1 MAAEQSEAQAQ
12 GSGRGSR
19 RRHST
24 QYKREVVGEL
34 LKPGVC
40 VREVAQR
47 HGLHESLVSA
57 WRRRFSQVGLQEA
70 RRTAPQAK
78 LLRVQL
84 PPAGQG
90 TAKPINGSVV
100 ADAVGA
106 IHIELLQ
113 GHRLSIQ
120 GQVDANALSMAIQ
133 ELSRS

>member
-1 MAAEQSEAQAQ
+1 MAAERSEAQAQ

-24 QYKREVVGEL
+24 QYKREVVSEL

-57 WRRRFSQVGLQEA
+57 WRRRYSQDELQET
-70 RRTAPQAK
+70 RRPVSQAK
-78 LLRVQL
+78 LLRVRL
-84 PPAGQG
+84 PPAEQG
-90 TAKPINGSVV
+90 RAKPIDGSLV
-100 ADAVGA
+100 ADAVGS
-106 IHIELLQ
+106 IHIELSQ
-113 GHRLSIQ
+113 GHRLSLH
-120 GQVDANALSMAIQ
+120 GQVDANALSMVIR